1 MSEMALV
8 GRLHPLIVHFPIA
21 LVILAAAA
29 EGAAAAT
36 GDWRWRTVAVIN
48 LRAGAAFAV
57 AAVIAGWRLAS
68 APGVESTPLLEW
80 HRWSGAI
87 AAVSTVAAAMAT
99 SRAER
104 LSFRDLVI
112 YRLALFCAATG
123 VAVTGHVGGLLV
135 WGADFLRP

>member
-1 MSEMALV
+1 MALV

-21 LVILAAAA
+21 LVIVAAAA

-68 APGVESTPLLEW
+68 APGVDSTPLLEW
-80 HRWSGAI
+80 HRWLGAI

-104 LSFRDLVI
+104 LSFRALVI
-112 YRLALFCAATG
+112 YRLALFGAAAC

>member
-1 MSEMALV
+1 MALV
-8 GRLHPLIVHFPIA
+8 GRLHPVIVHFPIA

-36 GDWRWRTVAVIN
+36 GDRRWRTVAVIN

-68 APGVESTPLLEW
+68 APGVDSTPLLEW
-80 HRWSGAI
+80 HRWLGAI

-99 SRAER
+99 SRVER
-104 LSFRDLVI
+104 LSIRDLVI
-112 YRLALFCAATG
+112 YRLALFCAATC

>member
-1 MSEMALV
+1 MALV
-8 GRLHPLIVHFPIA
+8 GRLHPLIIHFPIA
-21 LVILAAAA
+21 LVMLAAAA

-36 GDWRWRTVAVIN
+36 GDRRWRIVAVIN

-68 APGVESTPLLEW
+68 APGVDPTTLLEW
-80 HRWSGAI
+80 HRWLGAI
-87 AAVSTVAAAMAT
+87 AAVLTVATAMAT
-99 SRAER
+99 SRVER
-104 LSFRDLVI
+104 LSFRDLAI
-112 YRLALFCAATG
+112 YRLALFCAATC

>member
-1 MSEMALV
+1 MALV
-8 GRLHPLIVHFPIA
+8 GRLHPVIVHFPIA

-36 GDWRWRTVAVIN
+36 GDRRWRTVAVIN

-68 APGVESTPLLEW
+68 APGVDSTPLLEW
-80 HRWSGAI
+80 HRWLGGI
-87 AAVSTVAAAMAT
+87 AAISTVAAAMAT
-99 SRAER
+99 SWVER
-104 LSFRDLVI
+104 LSIRDLVI
-112 YRLALFCAATG
+112 YRLALFCAATC

>member
-1 MSEMALV
+1 MALV
-8 GRLHPLIVHFPIA
+8 GRLHPVIVHFPIA

-36 GDWRWRTVAVIN
+36 GDRRWRTVAVIN

-68 APGVESTPLLEW
+68 APGVDSTPLLEW
-80 HRWSGAI
+80 HRWLGAI
-87 AAVSTVAAAMAT
+87 AAISTVAAAMAT
-99 SRAER
+99 SRVER
-104 LSFRDLVI
+104 LSIRDLVI
-112 YRLALFCAATG
+112 YRLALFCAATC

-135 WGADFLRP
+135 WGADFMRP

>member
-1 MSEMALV
+1 MALV
-8 GRLHPLIVHFPIA
+8 GRLHPLIIHFPIA
-21 LVILAAAA
+21 LVMLAAAA

-36 GDWRWRTVAVIN
+36 GDRRWRIVAVIN

-68 APGVESTPLLEW
+68 APGVDPTPLLEW
-80 HRWSGAI
+80 GGWLGAI
-87 AAVSTVAAAMAT
+87 AAVLTVATAMAT
-99 SRAER
+99 SRVER
-104 LSFRDLVI
+104 LSFRGLAI
-112 YRLALFCAATG
+112 YRLASFFAATC